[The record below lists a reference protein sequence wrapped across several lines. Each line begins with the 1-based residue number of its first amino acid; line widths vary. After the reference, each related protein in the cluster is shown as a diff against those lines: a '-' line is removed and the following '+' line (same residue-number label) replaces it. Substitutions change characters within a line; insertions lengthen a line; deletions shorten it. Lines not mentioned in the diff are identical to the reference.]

1 MRGTRRKVKKRN
13 VRQRG
18 LIMNHKM
25 HCTGCAAW
33 QSRVPLPRV
42 YMTALNWL
50 LPYEF
55 SPTVAV
61 VCAAALAIYGF
72 GTVHL
77 RHRGEAIRWP
87 RHLAWGVGVVLIYA
101 VLQTHFDYLSQH
113 MFFIHRIQ
121 HLVLHHVA
129 PFLIV
134 IAAPG
139 AALAA
144 ALPKR
149 MVAWLRTSTVLSP
162 LRVAYAFIQH
172 PIVAPTLFVGI
183 IYLWLI
189 PSVHFYSMINVGLYN
204 AMNWGMAIDGLLFWY
219 LILGS
224 KPPAQ
229 GGLGYGWRL
238 IILGAIIIPQDV
250 IGAYISLCGHDI
262 YKIYAI
268 CGRVWS
274 ISPILDQQIG
284 GLVTWVPSAM
294 MSALG
299 ALVVMRR
306 WMRASQSKSQSKKE
320 AAYAT

>member
-1 MRGTRRKVKKRN
+1 M
-13 VRQRG
+13 
-18 LIMNHKM
+18 LF
-25 HCTGCAAW
+25 
-33 QSRVPLPRV
+33 PRHH
-42 YMTALNWL
+42 MKILNWL

-55 SPTVAV
+55 SPTVAL
-61 VCAAALAIYGF
+61 VCTAALTLYGL
-72 GTVHL
+72 GIVRL
-77 RHRGEAIRWP
+77 HRRGAVVGWP
-87 RHLAWGVGVVLIYA
+87 RHLAWGAGVVLIYA

-139 AALAA
+139 AVLAA
-144 ALPKR
+144 ALPGR
-149 MVAWLRTSTVLSP
+149 AAAWLRTSAVFSP
-162 LRVAYAFIQH
+162 LRAVYAFIQH
-172 PIVAPTLFVGI
+172 PVVAPTLFVGI

-224 KPPAQ
+224 KPPSQ

-250 IGAYISLCGHDI
+250 VGAYISLCGHDI

-294 MSALG
+294 MSLLG

-306 WMRASQSKSQSKKE
+306 WMRASQSNPQPEKE